1 MFDKIAIKARIDV
14 GDIDTIVLRNY
25 LEQCTEGDELFYKS
39 TAYAN
44 FDGCFIEVRG
54 NQLKCKCSI
63 NKLYEK
69 EQSGKLDNSKPMT
82 FRNAVRTINAL
93 LNKLCVKP
101 ENAVVTYYEV
111 GVTMK
116 MPRPATEYI
125 SLCEDAAGRVMWND
139 ANYPVDRQKTTEKS
153 KYYRKVLKIYDK
165 TFEGMSKGRKVD
177 QNVLRVETVYKHQ
190 QVPILELLSNETM
203 AKIGRVFYNDWT
215 AARFVRDIEPCGG
228 VKMSQID
235 KARELLRLGVDR
247 YREKYK
253 AMYQEGKLTKKQWE
267 TIRNFA
273 SSWHHEKYRYKEIE
287 RDEEREF
294 KEKLLNLYQIGSVVP
309 FKKNL

>member
-1 MFDKIAIKARIDV
+1 MFDKVIIKACIDV
-14 GDIDTIVLRNY
+14 DDIDTIVLRNY

-54 NQLKCKCSI
+54 NTLKCKCSI

-93 LNKLCVKP
+93 LCKLCVKP
-101 ENAVVTYYEV
+101 EDAVVTYYEV
-111 GVTMK
+111 GVTMV

-125 SLCEDAAGRVMWND
+125 SLAEEVSGRVLWND
-139 ANYPVDRQKTTEKS
+139 ANFPVDRQKTTEKS
-153 KYYRKVLKIYDK
+153 KYFRKVLKIYDK
-165 TFEGMSKGRKVD
+165 TFEGESKGRKVGK
-177 QNVLRVETVYKHQ
+177 NILRVESVYRHQ
-190 QVPILELLSNETM
+190 QIQLTDLISTETM
-203 AKIGRVFYNDWT
+203 AKIGRVFYNDWSE
-215 AARFVRDIEPCGG
+215 ARFVRDVEPCGG

-253 AMYQEGKLTKKQWE
+253 ALFLEGKLTKKQWE

-273 SSWHHEKYRYKEIE
+273 RSWTEEKDKYKEIE
-287 RDEEREF
+287 REEEKEF
-294 KEKLLNLYQIGSVVP
+294 REKLLALYQIGSVTP
-309 FKKNL
+309 FYKNR

>member
-1 MFDKIAIKARIDV
+1 MFDKIIIKARIDV
-14 GDIDTIVLRNY
+14 DDIDTIVIRNY

-54 NQLKCKCSI
+54 EQLKCKCSI

-82 FRNAVRTINAL
+82 FRNAVRTINTL
-93 LNKLCVKP
+93 LSRLCVKP

-125 SLCEDAAGRVMWND
+125 SLCEEVSDRVLWND

-165 TFEGMSKGRKVD
+165 TFEGTSKGRKVD
-177 QNVLRVETVYKHQ
+177 HNVLRVESVYRHQ
-190 QVPILELLSNETM
+190 QVPLVELISNDTM
-203 AKIGRVFYNDWT
+203 TKIGRVFYNDWCSV
-215 AARFVRDIEPCGG
+215 RFVRDVEPCGG
-228 VKMSQID
+228 VKMSQLD
-235 KARELLRLGVDR
+235 KARELLRLGIDR

-253 AMYQEGKLTKKQWE
+253 AIYLEGKLTKKQWE

-273 SSWHHEKYRYKEIE
+273 RSWPDEADKYKEIE
-287 RDEEREF
+287 REEEKEF
-294 KEKLLNLYQIGSVVP
+294 REKLLNLYQVGSVIP
-309 FKKNL
+309 FNKKR

>member
-1 MFDKIAIKARIDV
+1 MFDKVIIKACIDV
-14 GDIDTIVLRNY
+14 DDIDTIVLRNY

-69 EQSGKLDNSKPMT
+69 EQSGKLCNSKPMT
-82 FRNAVRTINAL
+82 FRNAVRTINNL
-93 LNKLCVKP
+93 LNRLCVKM
-101 ENAVVTYYEV
+101 EDAVVTYYEV

-125 SLCEDAAGRVMWND
+125 SLCEEVDDRVLWND
-139 ANYPVDRQKTTEKS
+139 AHYPVDRQKTTEKS

-165 TFEGMSKGRKVD
+165 TFEGISKGRKVD
-177 QNVLRVETVYKHQ
+177 HNVLRVESVYRHQ
-190 QVPILELLSNETM
+190 QVPLVELISNETM
-203 AKIGRVFYNDWT
+203 AKIGRVFYNDWCT
-215 AARFVRDIEPCGG
+215 ARFVRDVEPCGG
-228 VKMSQID
+228 ARMSQID
-235 KARELLRLGVDR
+235 KARELLRLGVER

-253 AMYQEGKLTKKQWE
+253 ALYMEGKLTKKQWE

-273 SSWHHEKYRYKEIE
+273 RSWPDEASKYKEIE
-287 RDEEREF
+287 REEEKEF
-294 KEKLLNLYQIGSVVP
+294 REKLLALYQIGSVTP
-309 FKKNL
+309 FSKNK

>member
-1 MFDKIAIKARIDV
+1 MFDKVIIKARIDTD
-14 GDIDTIVLRNY
+14 DIDTIVLRNY

-44 FDGCFIEVRG
+44 FDGCFIELRG
-54 NQLKCKCSI
+54 NSLKCKCSI

-82 FRNAVRTINAL
+82 FRNAVRVIHSL
-93 LNKLCVKP
+93 LSRLCVKI
-101 ENAVVTYYEV
+101 EDAVVTYYEV
-111 GVTMK
+111 GVTMV

-125 SLCEDAAGRVMWND
+125 SLAEEAAGRILWND

-165 TFEGMSKGRKVD
+165 TFEGISKGRKVCK
-177 QNVLRVETVYKHQ
+177 NVLRVESIYRHQ
-190 QVPILELLSNETM
+190 SIPLAELISNETM
-203 AKIGRVFYNDWT
+203 NKIGRVFYNDWS
-215 AARFVRDIEPCGG
+215 AARFVRDVEPCGG

-235 KARELLRLGVDR
+235 KARELMRLGVVR
-247 YREKYK
+247 YKEKYK
-253 AMYQEGKLTKKQWE
+253 ALYLDGKLTKKQWE

-273 SSWHHEKYRYKEIE
+273 RSWPEEKTKYKEIE
-287 RDEEREF
+287 KEEEREF
-294 KEKLLNLYQIGSVVP
+294 MEKLLKLYQVGSITP
-309 FKKNL
+309 FSNNR

>member
-1 MFDKIAIKARIDV
+1 MFDKVIIKACIDV
-14 GDIDTIVLRNY
+14 DDIDTIVLRNY

-44 FDGCFIEVRG
+44 FDGCFIEVSG
-54 NQLKCKCSI
+54 NDLKCKCSI
-63 NKLYEK
+63 NKLFEK

-93 LNKLCVKP
+93 LNRLCVKP

-125 SLCEDAAGRVMWND
+125 SLCEEVSERVLWND

-153 KYYRKVLKIYDK
+153 KYFRKVLKIYDK
-165 TFEGMSKGRKVD
+165 TFEGISKGRKVEH
-177 QNVLRVETVYKHQ
+177 NVLRVETVYRHQ
-190 QVPILELLSNETM
+190 QIPLVELISNENM
-203 AKIGRVFYNDWT
+203 EKIGRVFYNDWSE
-215 AARFVRDIEPCGG
+215 ARFVRDVEAVG
-228 VKMSQID
+228 VKMSQLE
-235 KARELLRLGVDR
+235 KARELVRIGVDR

-253 AMYQEGKLTKKQWE
+253 ALYMEGKLTKKQWE

-273 SSWHHEKYRYKEIE
+273 RSWPEEKDKYKEIE
-287 RDEEREF
+287 REEEKEF
-294 KEKLLNLYQIGSVVP
+294 REKLLTLYQIGSVTP
-309 FKKNL
+309 FSKNR

>member
-1 MFDKIAIKARIDV
+1 MFDKVNIKARIDV
-14 GDIDTIVLRNY
+14 DDIDTIVLRNY

-54 NQLKCKCSI
+54 STLKCKCSI

-82 FRNAVRTINAL
+82 FRNAVRTINNL
-93 LNKLCVKP
+93 LSRLCVKA

-125 SLCEDAAGRVMWND
+125 SLCEEVAGRVMWND
-139 ANYPVDRQKTTEKS
+139 ANYPVDRQKTSEKS
-153 KYYRKVLKIYDK
+153 KFYRKVLKIYDK
-165 TFEGMSKGRKVD
+165 TFEGTSKGRKVEH
-177 QNVLRVETVYKHQ
+177 NVLRVETVYRHQ
-190 QVPILELLSNETM
+190 QIPLLELISNDTM
-203 AKIGRVFYNDWT
+203 MKIGRVFYNDWNE
-215 AARFVRDIEPCGG
+215 ARFIRDVEAIG
-228 VKMSQID
+228 VKMSQLD
-235 KARELLRLGVDR
+235 KAREMVRLGVDR
-247 YREKYK
+247 YKEKYK
-253 AMYQEGKLTKKQWE
+253 ALYMEGKLTKKQWE

-273 SSWHHEKYRYKEIE
+273 RSWPKEKEKYKEIE
-287 RDEEREF
+287 RDEEKEF
-294 KEKLLNLYQIGSVVP
+294 REKLLALYQVGSVVP
-309 FKKNL
+309 FYKNR

>member
-1 MFDKIAIKARIDV
+1 MFDKVIIKAKIDV
-14 GDIDTIVLRNY
+14 NDIDTIVLRNY

-54 NQLKCKCSI
+54 NCLKCKCSI

-82 FRNAVRTINAL
+82 FRNAVRTINTL
-93 LNKLCVKP
+93 LNRLCVKV
-101 ENAVVTYYEV
+101 ENAVVSYYEV
-111 GVTMK
+111 GVTMV

-125 SLCEDAAGRVMWND
+125 ALVEEAADRVMWND
-139 ANYPVDRQKTTEKS
+139 ANYPVDRQKTSEKS

-165 TFEGMSKGRKVD
+165 TFEGISKGRKVG
-177 QNVLRVETVYKHQ
+177 NNILRVESVYRHQ
-190 QVPILELLSNETM
+190 SVPLVDLISNESM
-203 AKIGRVFYNDWT
+203 AKIGRVFYNDWCSV
-215 AARFVRDIEPCGG
+215 RFVRDVEPCGG

-253 AMYQEGKLTKKQWE
+253 ALFLEGKLTKKQWE

-273 SSWHHEKYRYKEIE
+273 RSWPDEASKYKEV
-287 RDEEREF
+287 EREEEKEF
-294 KEKLLNLYQIGSVVP
+294 REKLLNLYQIGSVVP
-309 FKKNL
+309 FKRNT

>member
-1 MFDKIAIKARIDV
+1 MFDKVIIKAKIDTA
-14 GDIDTIVLRNY
+14 DIDTIVLRNY

-54 NQLKCKCSI
+54 DTLKCKCSI

-82 FRNAVRTINAL
+82 FRNAVRTINTL
-93 LNKLCVKP
+93 LSKLCVKH
-101 ENAVVTYYEV
+101 ENAVVSYYEV
-111 GVTMK
+111 GVTML

-125 SLCEDAAGRVMWND
+125 ALVEEAAGRIMWND

-165 TFEGMSKGRKVD
+165 TFEGISKGRKVM
-177 QNVLRVETVYKHQ
+177 QNVLRVESVYRHQ
-190 QVPILELLSNETM
+190 SVPLLELISNENM
-203 AKIGRVFYNDWT
+203 SKIGRVFYNDWCSI
-215 AARFVRDIEPCGG
+215 RFVRDVEPCGG

-253 AMYQEGKLTKKQWE
+253 ALYMEGKLTKKQWE

-273 SSWHHEKYRYKEIE
+273 RAWPDEAAKYKEIE
-287 RDEEREF
+287 REEEKEF
-294 KEKLLNLYQIGSVVP
+294 REKLLNLYQIGSVVP
-309 FKKNL
+309 FSKNR

>member
-1 MFDKIAIKARIDV
+1 MFDKVIIKGRIATE
-14 GDIDTIVLRNY
+14 DIDTIVLRNY

-54 NQLKCKCSI
+54 STLKCKCSI
-63 NKLYEK
+63 NKIWEK

-82 FRNAVRTINAL
+82 FRNAVRTIHSL
-93 LNKLCVKP
+93 LSRLCLKV
-101 ENAVVTYYEV
+101 EDAVVTYYEV
-111 GVTMK
+111 GVTMM

-125 SLCEDAAGRVMWND
+125 GMIEEAGGRVMWND

-153 KYYRKVLKIYDK
+153 KYFRKVLKIYDK
-165 TFEGMSKGRKVD
+165 TFEGISKGRKVGK
-177 QNVLRVETVYKHQ
+177 NILRVESVYRHQ
-190 QVPILELLSNETM
+190 SVPLAELISKDTM
-203 AKIGRVFYNDWT
+203 AKIGRVFYNDWS
-215 AARFVRDIEPCGG
+215 AARFVRDVEPCGG

-253 AMYQEGKLTKKQWE
+253 TMYLDGKLTKKQWE

-273 SSWHHEKYRYKEIE
+273 RSWPDEKDKYKEIE
-287 RDEEREF
+287 REEEREF
-294 KEKLLNLYQIGSVVP
+294 KEKLLKLYQVGLVMP
-309 FKKNL
+309 FKKE

>member
-1 MFDKIAIKARIDV
+1 MFDKIIIKARIDV
-14 GDIDTIVLRNY
+14 DDIDTIVLRNY

-54 NQLKCKCSI
+54 DTLKCKCSI

-93 LNKLCVKP
+93 LNRLCVKP

-125 SLCEDAAGRVMWND
+125 TLCEEVNDRVLWID

-153 KYYRKVLKIYDK
+153 NYYRKVLKIYDK
-165 TFEGMSKGRKVD
+165 TFEGISKGR
-177 QNVLRVETVYKHQ
+177 
-190 QVPILELLSNETM
+190 
-203 AKIGRVFYNDWT
+203 
-215 AARFVRDIEPCGG
+215 
-228 VKMSQID
+228 
-235 KARELLRLGVDR
+235 
-247 YREKYK
+247 
-253 AMYQEGKLTKKQWE
+253 
-267 TIRNFA
+267 
-273 SSWHHEKYRYKEIE
+273 
-287 RDEEREF
+287 
-294 KEKLLNLYQIGSVVP
+294 
-309 FKKNL
+309 

>member
-1 MFDKIAIKARIDV
+1 MFDKIIIKARIDV
-14 GDIDTIVLRNY
+14 DDIDTIVLRNY

-54 NQLKCKCSI
+54 DTLKCKCSI

-93 LNKLCVKP
+93 LNRLCVKP

-125 SLCEDAAGRVMWND
+125 SLCEEVSDRVLWND

-153 KYYRKVLKIYDK
+153 KYYRKILKIYDK
-165 TFEGMSKGRKVD
+165 TFEGVSKGRKVD
-177 QNVLRVETVYKHQ
+177 HNVLRVESVYRHQ
-190 QVPILELLSNETM
+190 QIPLLELISNETM
-203 AKIGRVFYNDWT
+203 AKIGRVFYNDWCSV
-215 AARFVRDIEPCGG
+215 RFVRDVEPCGG

-235 KARELLRLGVDR
+235 KARELLRLGIDR

-253 AMYQEGKLTKKQWE
+253 NLYLEGKLTKKQWE

-273 SSWHHEKYRYKEIE
+273 RSWPEEKDKYKEIE
-287 RDEEREF
+287 RDEEKEF
-294 KEKLLNLYQIGSVVP
+294 REKLLNLYQVGSVVH
-309 FKKNL
+309 FTKKR

>member
-1 MFDKIAIKARIDV
+1 MFDKVNIKARIDV
-14 GDIDTIVLRNY
+14 DDIDTIVLRNY

-54 NQLKCKCSI
+54 STLKCKCSI

-82 FRNAVRTINAL
+82 FRNSVRTINNL
-93 LNKLCVKP
+93 LSRLCVKA

-125 SLCEDAAGRVMWND
+125 SLCEEVAGRVMWND
-139 ANYPVDRQKTTEKS
+139 ANYPVDRQKTSEKS
-153 KYYRKVLKIYDK
+153 KHYRKVLKIYDK
-165 TFEGMSKGRKVD
+165 TFEGTSKGRKVEH
-177 QNVLRVETVYKHQ
+177 NVLRVETVYRHQ
-190 QVPILELLSNETM
+190 QIPLLELISNDTM
-203 AKIGRVFYNDWT
+203 MKIGRVFYNDWNE
-215 AARFVRDIEPCGG
+215 ARFIRDVEAIG
-228 VKMSQID
+228 VKMSQLD
-235 KARELLRLGVDR
+235 KAREMVRLGVDR
-247 YREKYK
+247 YKEKYK
-253 AMYQEGKLTKKQWE
+253 ALYMEGKLTKKQWE

-273 SSWHHEKYRYKEIE
+273 RSWPKEKEKYKEIE
-287 RDEEREF
+287 RDEEKEF
-294 KEKLLNLYQIGSVVP
+294 REKLLALYQIGSVVP
-309 FKKNL
+309 FSKNR

>member
-1 MFDKIAIKARIDV
+1 MFDKVIIKACIDV
-14 GDIDTIVLRNY
+14 DDIDTIVLRNY

-54 NQLKCKCSI
+54 STLKCKCSI

-82 FRNAVRTINAL
+82 FRNSVRTINNL
-93 LNKLCVKP
+93 LSRLCVKA

-125 SLCEDAAGRVMWND
+125 SLCEEVAGRVMWND
-139 ANYPVDRQKTTEKS
+139 ANYPVDRQKTSEKS
-153 KYYRKVLKIYDK
+153 KHYRKVLKIYDK
-165 TFEGMSKGRKVD
+165 TFEGTSKGRKVEH
-177 QNVLRVETVYKHQ
+177 NVLRVETVYRHQ
-190 QVPILELLSNETM
+190 QIPLLELISNDTM
-203 AKIGRVFYNDWT
+203 MKIGRVFYNDWNE
-215 AARFVRDIEPCGG
+215 ARFIRDVEAIG
-228 VKMSQID
+228 VKMSQLD
-235 KARELLRLGVDR
+235 KAREMVRLGVDR
-247 YREKYK
+247 YKEKYK
-253 AMYQEGKLTKKQWE
+253 ALYMEGKLTKKQWE

-273 SSWHHEKYRYKEIE
+273 RSWPKEKEKYKEIE
-287 RDEEREF
+287 RDEEKEF
-294 KEKLLNLYQIGSVVP
+294 REKLLALYQIGSVVP
-309 FKKNL
+309 FSKNR

>member
-1 MFDKIAIKARIDV
+1 MFDKVNIKARIDV
-14 GDIDTIVLRNY
+14 DDIDTIVLRNY

-54 NQLKCKCSI
+54 STLKCKCSI

-82 FRNAVRTINAL
+82 FRNSVRTINAL
-93 LNKLCVKP
+93 LNRLCVKA

-125 SLCEDAAGRVMWND
+125 SLCEEVAGRVMWND
-139 ANYPVDRQKTTEKS
+139 ANYPVDRQKTSEKS
-153 KYYRKVLKIYDK
+153 KHYRKVLKIYDK
-165 TFEGMSKGRKVD
+165 TFEGTSKGRKVEH
-177 QNVLRVETVYKHQ
+177 NVLRVETVYRHQ
-190 QVPILELLSNETM
+190 QIPLLELISNDTM
-203 AKIGRVFYNDWT
+203 MKIGRVFYNDWNE
-215 AARFVRDIEPCGG
+215 ARFIRDVEAIG
-228 VKMSQID
+228 VKMSQLD
-235 KARELLRLGVDR
+235 KAREMVRLGVDR
-247 YREKYK
+247 YKEKYK
-253 AMYQEGKLTKKQWE
+253 ALYMEGKLTKKQWE

-273 SSWHHEKYRYKEIE
+273 RSWPKEKEKYKEIE
-287 RDEEREF
+287 RDEEKEF
-294 KEKLLNLYQIGSVVP
+294 REKLLALYQVGSVVP
-309 FKKNL
+309 FYKNR

>member
-1 MFDKIAIKARIDV
+1 MFDKVIIKARIDID
-14 GDIDTIVLRNY
+14 DIDTIVLRNY

-44 FDGCFIEVRG
+44 FDGCFVEVRG
-54 NQLKCKCSI
+54 SLLKCKCSI

-82 FRNAVRTINAL
+82 FRNAVKTIRAL
-93 LNKLCVKP
+93 LLRLCVKA

-111 GVTMK
+111 GVTMV

-125 SLCEDAAGRVMWND
+125 SLVQECSSRIMWND
-139 ANYPVDRQKTTEKS
+139 ANFPVDRQKTSEKS

-165 TFEGMSKGRKVD
+165 TFEGTSKGRKVGK
-177 QNVLRVETVYKHQ
+177 NILRVESVYRHQ
-190 QVPILELLSNETM
+190 QIPLTDLISNETM
-203 AKIGRVFYNDWT
+203 AKIGKVFYNDWC
-215 AARFVRDIEPCGG
+215 AVRFIRDVEPCGG

-235 KARELLRLGVDR
+235 KARELLLLGVER
-247 YREKYK
+247 YKEKYK
-253 AMYQEGKLTKKQWE
+253 VMYLEGKLTKKQWE

-273 SSWHHEKYRYKEIE
+273 RSWPKEKEKYKEIE
-287 RDEEREF
+287 REEEKEF
-294 KEKLLNLYQIGSVVP
+294 REKLLALYQIGSITP
-309 FKKNL
+309 FSRIS

>member
-1 MFDKIAIKARIDV
+1 MFDKIIIKARIDV

-54 NQLKCKCSI
+54 SQLKCKCSI

-82 FRNAVRTINAL
+82 FRNAVRTINTL
-93 LNKLCVKP
+93 LSRLCVKA

-125 SLCEDAAGRVMWND
+125 SLCEEVSDRVLWND
-139 ANYPVDRQKTTEKS
+139 ANYPVARQKTTEKS

-165 TFEGMSKGRKVD
+165 TFEGISKGRKVD
-177 QNVLRVETVYKHQ
+177 HNVLRVETVYRHQ
-190 QVPILELLSNETM
+190 QIPLLELISNDTM
-203 AKIGRVFYNDWT
+203 TKIGRVFYNDWN
-215 AARFVRDIEPCGG
+215 AARFVRDVEAIGM
-228 VKMSQID
+228 KMSQLD
-235 KARELLRLGVDR
+235 KAREVVRLGVDR

-253 AMYQEGKLTKKQWE
+253 ALYMEGKLTKKQWE

-273 SSWHHEKYRYKEIE
+273 RSWPDEASKYKEIE
-287 RDEEREF
+287 REEEKEF
-294 KEKLLNLYQIGSVVP
+294 REKLLKLYQVGSVTP
-309 FKKNL
+309 FSKNR

>member
-1 MFDKIAIKARIDV
+1 MFDKVIIKACIDV
-14 GDIDTIVLRNY
+14 DDIDTIVLRNY

-54 NQLKCKCSI
+54 NTLKCKCSI
-63 NKLYEK
+63 NKLFEK
-69 EQSGKLDNSKPMT
+69 EQYGKLDNSKPMT

-93 LNKLCVKP
+93 LSRLCVKA

-125 SLCEDAAGRVMWND
+125 SLCEEVDERILWND

-177 QNVLRVETVYKHQ
+177 NNVLRVETVYRHQ
-190 QVPILELLSNETM
+190 QIPLVELISNETM
-203 AKIGRVFYNDWT
+203 TKIGRVFYNDWST
-215 AARFVRDIEPCGG
+215 ARFVRDVEAVG
-228 VKMSQID
+228 VKMSQLD
-235 KARELLRLGVDR
+235 KAREVVRMGVDR

-253 AMYQEGKLTKKQWE
+253 DLYLEGKLTKKQWE

-273 SSWHHEKYRYKEIE
+273 RSWPNEREKYKEIE
-287 RDEEREF
+287 REEEKEF
-294 KEKLLNLYQIGSVVP
+294 REKLLALYQIGSVTP
-309 FKKNL
+309 FSKKR

>member
-1 MFDKIAIKARIDV
+1 MFDKIIIKARIDV

-54 NQLKCKCSI
+54 SQLKCKCSI

-82 FRNAVRTINAL
+82 FRNAVRTINTL
-93 LNKLCVKP
+93 LNKLCVKA

-116 MPRPATEYI
+116 MPRPATDYI
-125 SLCEDAAGRVMWND
+125 SLCEEVNDRVLWND

-165 TFEGMSKGRKVD
+165 TFEGISKGRKVD
-177 QNVLRVETVYKHQ
+177 HNVLRVETVYRHQ
-190 QVPILELLSNETM
+190 QIPLLELISNDTM
-203 AKIGRVFYNDWT
+203 TKIGRVFYNDWN
-215 AARFVRDIEPCGG
+215 AARFVRDVEALG
-228 VKMSQID
+228 VKMSQLE
-235 KARELLRLGVDR
+235 KARELVRIGVDR

-253 AMYQEGKLTKKQWE
+253 ALYMEGKLTKKQWE

-273 SSWHHEKYRYKEIE
+273 RSWPEEKEKYKEIE
-287 RDEEREF
+287 RDEEKEF
-294 KEKLLNLYQIGSVVP
+294 REKLLTLYQIGSVIP
-309 FKKNL
+309 FSKNR

>member
-1 MFDKIAIKARIDV
+1 MFDKIIIKARIDV

-69 EQSGKLDNSKPMT
+69 ERSGKLDNSKPMT

-93 LNKLCVKP
+93 LNKLCVRP

-165 TFEGMSKGRKVD
+165 TFEGVSKGRKVD
-177 QNVLRVETVYKHQ
+177 NNVLRVETVYKHQ

-215 AARFVRDIEPCGG
+215 AARFVRDIEPRGG

-273 SSWHHEKYRYKEIE
+273 SSWHHEKDRYKEIE

>member
-1 MFDKIAIKARIDV
+1 MFDKIIFKARIDV
-14 GDIDTIVLRNY
+14 DDIDTIVLRNY

-54 NQLKCKCSI
+54 DTLKCKCSI

-82 FRNAVRTINAL
+82 FRNAVRTINTL
-93 LNKLCVKP
+93 LSKLCVKA

-125 SLCEDAAGRVMWND
+125 SLCEEVSDRVLWND

-153 KYYRKVLKIYDK
+153 KYYRKILKIYDK
-165 TFEGMSKGRKVD
+165 TFEGVSKGRKVD
-177 QNVLRVETVYKHQ
+177 HNVLRVESVYRHQ
-190 QVPILELLSNETM
+190 QIPLLELISNETM
-203 AKIGRVFYNDWT
+203 AKIGRVFYNDWCSV
-215 AARFVRDIEPCGG
+215 RFVRDVEPCGG

-235 KARELLRLGVDR
+235 KARELLRLGIDR

-253 AMYQEGKLTKKQWE
+253 NLYLEGKLTKKQWE

-273 SSWHHEKYRYKEIE
+273 RSWTEEKDKYKEIE
-287 RDEEREF
+287 REEEKEF
-294 KEKLLNLYQIGSVVP
+294 REKLLALYQIGSVTP
-309 FKKNL
+309 FSKNR

>member
-1 MFDKIAIKARIDV
+1 MFDKVIIKARIDTA
-14 GDIDTIVLRNY
+14 DIDTIVLRNY

-54 NQLKCKCSI
+54 NALKCKCSI
-63 NKLYEK
+63 NKLFEK

-82 FRNAVRTINAL
+82 FRNAVRTINTL
-93 LNKLCVKP
+93 LNRLCVKA

-125 SLCEDAAGRVMWND
+125 SLCEEVAGRVMWND
-139 ANYPVDRQKTTEKS
+139 ANYPVDRQKTSEKS

-165 TFEGMSKGRKVD
+165 TFESISKGRKVEH
-177 QNVLRVETVYKHQ
+177 NVLRVETVYRHQ
-190 QVPILELLSNETM
+190 QVPLLELISNNTM
-203 AKIGRVFYNDWT
+203 MKIGRVFYNDWNE
-215 AARFVRDIEPCGG
+215 ARFIRDVEAVG
-228 VKMSQID
+228 VKMSQLD
-235 KARELLRLGVDR
+235 KAREMVRLGVDR
-247 YREKYK
+247 YKEKYK
-253 AMYQEGKLTKKQWE
+253 ALYMEGKLTKKQWE

-273 SSWHHEKYRYKEIE
+273 RSWPDEKARYKEIE
-287 RDEEREF
+287 RDEEKEF
-294 KEKLLNLYQIGSVVP
+294 REKLLALYQIGSVVP
-309 FKKNL
+309 FSKNR

>member
-1 MFDKIAIKARIDV
+1 MFDKVIIKACIDV
-14 GDIDTIVLRNY
+14 DDIDTIVLRNY

-54 NQLKCKCSI
+54 SLLKCKCSI

-93 LNKLCVKP
+93 LNRLCVKL
-101 ENAVVTYYEV
+101 EDAVVTYYEV

-125 SLCEDAAGRVMWND
+125 SLCEEVAGRVLWND

-165 TFEGMSKGRKVD
+165 TFEGISKGRKVSSH
-177 QNVLRVETVYKHQ
+177 VLRVETVYRHQ
-190 QVPILELLSNETM
+190 QIPLAELISNETM
-203 AKIGRVFYNDWT
+203 SKIGRVFYNDWCSV
-215 AARFVRDIEPCGG
+215 RFIRDVEPCGG

-235 KARELLRLGVDR
+235 KARELLRLGIDR
-247 YREKYK
+247 YKDK
-253 AMYQEGKLTKKQWE
+253 HKTLYQEGKLTKKQWE

-273 SSWHHEKYRYKEIE
+273 RSWPEEKNKYKEIE
-287 RDEEREF
+287 REEEKEF
-294 KEKLLNLYQIGSVVP
+294 RGKLLALYQVGSITP
-309 FKKNL
+309 FFKSR